1 MIDLLVISHACTEPI
16 NRVPFQSL
24 EALGWR
30 TEIATAVHL
39 ELPGLSKAAQPR
51 GVADPPMHFLPLLG
65 KNPRL
70 LRFKGLLELLEA
82 RRPRVVL
89 LDYDPGTLLALEVGA
104 WARLRSS
111 HLVCFSYDN
120 LPRTLAAAFERQR
133 LKGAAFTAVIRALS
147 AAAGP
152 LVDHVFAL
160 SNDSLDT
167 LRSLGFGS
175 RMSKIPLG
183 FDPTRFRPNAALRDE
198 VRTQL
203 GLKGVTVAYFGR
215 ISPEKG
221 VHLLLEALAGLADRP
236 WQLLLDRFST
246 YTHPYTQELE
256 GHIDRLG
263 LRSRIVFF
271 DATHAEMP
279 GFMNAADIVA
289 LPSIANTR
297 WREQYGRVAPE
308 AMACGRLVIAST
320 SGALPEL
327 LGDAGLLVP
336 PNDVAAL
343 RNALERAMTDETLRT
358 TLGARAERLAREERS
373 LRTQVRIMDQLF
385 RQWAAPSATP
395 PDAAGA
401 DERLPART
409 N

>member
-1 MIDLLVISHACTEPI
+1 MIDLLVISHACVEPI
-16 NRVPFQSL
+16 NRVPFQGM

-30 TEIATAVHL
+30 TEIATAAHV
-39 ELPGLSKAAQPR
+39 ELPGLSKAAKPR
-51 GVADPPMHFLPLLG
+51 GVGDPPMHFLPLMG
-65 KNPRL
+65 KSPRL
-70 LRFKGLLELLEA
+70 FRFKGLLDLLEA

-89 LDYDPGTLLALEVGA
+89 LDYDPGTILALEVGA
-104 WARLRSS
+104 WARLRSA

-120 LPRTLAAAFERQR
+120 LPRTIAAAFERQR
-133 LKGAAFTAVIRALS
+133 LKGVAFTGMVRALS
-147 AAAGP
+147 TAAGP

-183 FDPTRFRPNAALRDE
+183 FDPTRFRPNPALRAE
-198 VRTQL
+198 VRTKL
-203 GLKGVTVAYFGR
+203 GLKDVTVAYFGR
-215 ISPEKG
+215 LSPEKG

-236 WQLLLDRFST
+236 WQLLLDRFAA
-246 YTHPYTQELE
+246 YTHSYTEELE

-308 AMACGRLVIAST
+308 AMACGRLVVAST

-327 LGDAGLLVP
+327 VSDAGLLVP

-343 RNALERAMTDETLRT
+343 RRALDRAMSDEGMRVA
-358 TLGARAERLAREERS
+358 LGARAERLAREERS
-373 LRTQVRIMDQLF
+373 LRVQVQIMDRVF
-385 RQWAAPSATP
+385 RRWGAPTAAPTP
-395 PDAAGA
+395 DTRAS
-401 DERLPART
+401 ESLPSRT